1 MNGNHIGRSLRR
13 LEDRRFLTGQARYVD
28 DINAPGQ
35 LHGIVLRSPY
45 GHAAI
50 EGIDTEAARAM
61 PGVRGVFTAADLD
74 ADGIGPLPCIAQ
86 VATVA
91 PMIVPP
97 RHALARDCVRHVG
110 DPVAFVVADTG
121 DRARDAAELVAVAYR
136 QLPAVV
142 DATEALAAE
151 APLLWDEAPGN
162 LSYRFERGDKAAV
175 DAAVAEAAHVVEIEL
190 VNNRL
195 VVAPVE
201 PRAAIGSYDAAA
213 DCFDLLLTGQGVHS
227 LRQQLAGAVFH
238 MPPDRIVVRAPDV
251 GGGFGVK
258 NFLYPE
264 WVLVL
269 WAARQLGH
277 PVKWIA
283 ERGEEFVSAAQGRDN
298 YTRGR
303 LALDRD
309 GRILALDV
317 DTVANLGAY
326 LSTNGPGS
334 STNSPASAMGGVYA
348 IPAVFMAVRGVFT
361 NTVPIDAYRGAGK
374 PEANYLI
381 ERLVDRAARRLAVDP
396 VALRQRNLISRFPY
410 RSGLGVTIDCG
421 RFAANL
427 DEMAQRLPADGFA
440 ARRRAAAERGKLR
453 GLGIACFLET
463 SRGTP
468 GERAEI
474 RFEADS
480 RIALVL
486 GTQSNGQ
493 GHETSFPQI
502 AADLLGIPVA
512 AFRFVQADTRAVRS
526 GNGHGGARS
535 MHMGGTALYL
545 AAQMVLSKGRA
556 IAAHLLQADASE
568 VNFSAGRFTVG
579 GERGIDLL
587 ALAAAALDPANLPD
601 GMTPGLDADA
611 YNDSDVFTFP
621 NGCHAAEIEM
631 DPETGAV
638 TLERYAAIDD
648 YGRLINPML
657 TVGQVQ
663 GGLAQGIGQALLEHT
678 VYDGRSGQLLSGS
691 FMDYALPRAADLP
704 PLDITLAE
712 LPTAVNP
719 LGVKGAGQAGCIA
732 APQTIINAILDAL
745 APLGI
750 EHIDMPATPERV
762 WRAIRSARRADH

>member
-1 MNGNHIGRSLRR
+1 MNEAQIGRSLRR
-13 LEDRRFLTGQARYVD
+13 LEDSRFLTGQGRYVD
-28 DINAPGQ
+28 DINLPGQ
-35 LHGIVLRSPY
+35 LHGILLRSPY

-50 EGIDTEAARAM
+50 DGIDTAAAGAM

-91 PMIVPP
+91 PIIVPL
-97 RHALARDCVRHVG
+97 RRALARDRVRHVG
-110 DPVAFVVADTG
+110 DPVAFVIADTSEQ
-121 DRARDAAELVAVAYR
+121 ARDAAELIAVTYR
-136 QLPAVV
+136 PLPAVI
-142 DATEALAAE
+142 DATAALAAG

-162 LSYRFERGDKAAV
+162 LCYRFERGDKAAV
-175 DAAVAEAAHVVEIEL
+175 EAAFAAAAHVVEIEL

-195 VVAPVE
+195 VVAPIE
-201 PRAAIGSYDAAA
+201 PRAAIGHYDSAA
-213 DCFDLLLTGQGVHS
+213 DRFELLLTGQGVHS
-227 LRQQLAGAVFH
+227 LRRQLADTVFH
-238 MPPDRIVVRAPDV
+238 MPADRITVHAPDV

-269 WAARQLGH
+269 WAARRLGR
-277 PVKWIA
+277 PVKWLA
-283 ERGEEFVSAAQGRDN
+283 ERGEEFVSSAQGRDN
-298 YTRGR
+298 LTRGR

-309 GRILALDV
+309 GRFLALDV
-317 DTVANLGAY
+317 DTVANLGAC

-348 IPAVFMAVRGVFT
+348 IPAVFMAVRGAFT

-381 ERLVDRAARRLAVDP
+381 ERLVDRAARRLALDP
-396 VALRQRNLISRFPY
+396 VALRRRNLISHFPY
-410 RSGLGVTIDCG
+410 RSGLGIAIDCG

-427 DEMAQRLPADGFA
+427 DEMARRVFTEGFA
-440 ARRRAAAERGKLR
+440 ARRREAAERGKLR

-474 RFEADS
+474 RFATDGKVE
-480 RIALVL
+480 LVL

-502 AADLLGIPVA
+502 AADLLGLPIA
-512 AFRFVQADTRAVRS
+512 AFRFVQADTREVKS

-535 MHMGGTALYL
+535 MHMGGTALHQ
-545 AAQMVLSKGRA
+545 AVQMVLSKGRA
-556 IAAHLLQADASE
+556 IAAHLLQADAGE
-568 VNFSAGRFTVG
+568 VSFHDGRFTVG

-587 ALAAAALDPANLPD
+587 ALAEAARDPANLPD
-601 GMTPGLDADA
+601 GMSPGLDADA

-621 NGCHAAEIEM
+621 NGCHAAESEI
-631 DPETGAV
+631 DPETGTV

-678 VYDGRSGQLLSGS
+678 VYDEPSGQLLSGS
-691 FMDYALPRAADLP
+691 LMDYALPRADDLP

-745 APLGI
+745 SPLGI

-762 WRAIRSARRADH
+762 WRAIRSARQG